1 MNKQA
6 VAQCVI
12 CTDVTC
18 DLTLHEIAELGNPIV
33 IPMVVTMPDG
43 KEFKHYPDWRER
55 SYPDFYG
62 QLKKEGLVPKT
73 AAINPSDFENAWWPT
88 LKAGKDILYIGFSS
102 GLSAT
107 LNSAMIARNNL
118 REEYPDR
125 AIYIV
130 DSLTTSAGLAR
141 LVKVAANAL
150 AEGTRVQE
158 VVDWIERMKFNTETW
173 FVLFDLKN
181 ALAGGRLS
189 KTQATFGSLLDV
201 KPILKLD
208 NTGKLTIDRK
218 VRGSKRAI
226 SELTDSVAKRYD
238 GGEITVIHA
247 GADEEAELVVSTLL
261 QKLPGVNVRRR
272 QISAVVGAHAFP
284 VVGIEFVGKEGR

>member
-1 MNKQA
+1 
-6 VAQCVI
+6 
-12 CTDVTC
+12 
-18 DLTLHEIAELGNPIV
+18 LTP
-33 IPMVVTMPDG
+33 
-43 KEFKHYPDWRER
+43 
-55 SYPDFYG
+55 
-62 QLKKEGLVPKT
+62 
-73 AAINPSDFENAWWPT
+73 AA
-88 LKAGKDILYIGFSS
+88 
-102 GLSAT
+102 
-107 LNSAMIARNNL
+107 R
-118 REEYPDR
+118 
-125 AIYIV
+125 
-130 DSLTTSAGLAR
+130 
-141 LVKVAANAL
+141 
-150 AEGTRVQE
+150 
-158 VVDWIERMKFNTETW
+158 
-173 FVLFDLKN
+173 
-181 ALAGGRLS
+181 RLS